1 MRALAVALA
10 LQLRLASAPVEVIER
25 CRNDL
30 KEVEASVNEAIEKV
44 HKAQSAVAAEQ
55 EALAAAKQ
63 DHKEVSADLAERQQ
77 ALAAELE
84 SVQRLE
90 LAVRDFADAL
100 ESRRQALDISTQRL
114 EEKEALRNAYRDV
127 VGASELALKQLEKEP
142 LVEDTTDAV
151 LVREQHL
158 EMKRA
163 ALSEEQ
169 ERLKTVD
176 AEVQVE
182 LKALESEVTVWQ
194 ADRKRHEVFKGTL
207 DDKVSAAAK
216 LQLAVEALEKK
227 QEAIEELIGINANKA
242 DGVSQAMGASEEHL
256 NQSLHDLIG
265 KQGAAVDLL
274 EQSLRQCVLDSEKQ
288 ADAAEDH
295 IEDTE
300 EEAASDLAAQE
311 EASEKALDKVVD
323 QHQAATEEHA
333 GVESALKQ
341 QLGQAKEEVA
351 AAETALAAEKAREP
365 TRTEALEAVKE
376 KVQGTL
382 SDSIRDFVD
391 KLAEV
396 EGADKAPAPKS
407 EPKAEPMAAPKSEA
421 KGEEKDFES
430 KLGELVSKLPSSK

>member
-1 MRALAVALA
+1 MRGLAVALA
-10 LQLRLASAPVEVIER
+10 LQLRLTGSPVEVIER

-30 KEVEASVNEAIEKV
+30 KEVEASVNAAIEKV

-63 DHKEVSADLAERQQ
+63 DHKEVSSDLAERQA
-77 ALAAELE
+77 ALATELE

-90 LAVRDFADAL
+90 LAVRDFADGL
-100 ESRRQALDISTQRL
+100 ESRRQALDIATQRL

-127 VGASELALKQLEKEP
+127 VAASEIALKKLEKEP

-163 ALSEEQ
+163 ALAEEQ

-182 LKALESEVTVWQ
+182 LEALEAEVKVWQ
-194 ADRKRHEVFKGTL
+194 ADRDRHEVFKGTL
-207 DDKVSAAAK
+207 EEKVSGAAK
-216 LQLAVEALEKK
+216 LQLAVEALEGKVAAL
-227 QEAIEELIGINANKA
+227 EDLIGTRGDKA
-242 DGVSQAMGASEEHL
+242 SGVSKAMGASEE
-256 NQSLHDLIG
+256 SLDGALQDLIA

-274 EQSLRQCVLDSEKQ
+274 EESLRQCVHDSTVQ
-288 ADAAEDH
+288 ADAAE
-295 IEDTE
+295 EQQEATE
-300 EEAASDLAAQE
+300 EEAEQDLAAQE
-311 EASEKALDKVVD
+311 KASEKAMDKLVD
-323 QHQAATEEHA
+323 KHQEQTEEYAATEKSLEHDL
-333 GVESALKQ
+333 EK
-341 QLGQAKEEVA
+341 AKAEVKKAEE
-351 AAETALAAEKAREP
+351 ALAAEKAREP
-365 TRTEALEAVKE
+365 TRTEALEAVKT

-382 SDSIRDFVD
+382 SDSIREFVD

-396 EGADKAPAPKS
+396 EGASKAPAPAPKA
-407 EPKAEPMAAPKSEA
+407 EPKAEP
-421 KGEEKDFES
+421 KGDAKDFES